1 MEDNPLFIKPIYK
14 SKKDILNKIL
24 RIKTEQ
30 NDNIIQ
36 FSKIPIKYPM
46 QKKYVNLGKKNLT
59 YQNFL
64 EYTYN
69 YNNITEKKLKMPDH
83 FKIKQKYEL
92 TSDNEYPSAISKNP
106 KKKKI
111 MPLLIT
117 GLNTPNKSKY
127 KKFQNV
133 FSASQKSFENNSEL
147 KTKSSSKRFTKSNF
161 NNNNSSN
168 KNNFI
173 FPSEIS
179 KPSFHFT
186 GEVDKYTK
194 NENKFE
200 GLRAFVQKSKIILK
214 EKIIN
219 QDLVDRL
226 INQDDIHKEKINV
239 LNQKENLLYKNFEL
253 FDKFTNDYIHYL
265 RELKEEENQER
276 RFSQLL
282 KNKKREL
289 ESEISKLY
297 KQIEKLKIELI
308 RFESIK
314 RFFRF
319 SKSNLNVLPKN
330 EKEIEK
336 EVKEENKDDKKKSG
350 IFKIKEN
357 SKDKKITFKDPKIN
371 EFRKNLIM
379 STDKKRHLYRRQTI
393 VKKFEITK
401 KNYLWKFNSIKPTQ
415 NNISV
420 KHKTV
425 IDSHHNN
432 HDNGENIRKTQNTR
446 KEIMGKRRSKKISSM
461 VVHQKQYERM
471 FTDVENLILGKI
483 EINDIKRNQ
492 ILEEKKTLEE
502 QINFFDNK
510 NKYTNEMI
518 SQNEKILSRLKE
530 ENQNLTQ
537 KLKSVS
543 KITNEEEINEN
554 ILEKKMIKIII
565 NLQPKINIQQITN
578 INNLISMIKL
588 KPIDFRDKYKTSKL
602 IFLIKI
608 IELIITDLISKKNKY
623 LSEPK
628 LRETLK
634 NFLFV
639 LENDKKKRMNKLNKN
654 LLYQQIEDKKEKAL
668 ERATRIRF
676 FSYRKFDLN
685 HFKNK
690 RNKYIKEKESNKTVN
705 DNQYEKW
712 ILYD

>member
-1 MEDNPLFIKPIYK
+1 MKV
-14 SKKDILNKIL
+14 SK
-24 RIKTEQ
+24 
-30 NDNIIQ
+30 
-36 FSKIPIKYPM
+36 
-46 QKKYVNLGKKNLT
+46 
-59 YQNFL
+59 
-64 EYTYN
+64 
-69 YNNITEKKLKMPDH
+69 
-83 FKIKQKYEL
+83 
-92 TSDNEYPSAISKNP
+92 
-106 KKKKI
+106 
-111 MPLLIT
+111 
-117 GLNTPNKSKY
+117 
-127 KKFQNV
+127 
-133 FSASQKSFENNSEL
+133 
-147 KTKSSSKRFTKSNF
+147 
-161 NNNNSSN
+161 
-168 KNNFI
+168 
-173 FPSEIS
+173 
-179 KPSFHFT
+179 
-186 GEVDKYTK
+186 
-194 NENKFE
+194 
-200 GLRAFVQKSKIILK
+200 
-214 EKIIN
+214 
-219 QDLVDRL
+219 
-226 INQDDIHKEKINV
+226 
-239 LNQKENLLYKNFEL
+239 
-253 FDKFTNDYIHYL
+253 
-265 RELKEEENQER
+265 
-276 RFSQLL
+276 
-282 KNKKREL
+282 
-289 ESEISKLY
+289 
-297 KQIEKLKIELI
+297 
-308 RFESIK
+308 
-314 RFFRF
+314 
-319 SKSNLNVLPKN
+319 
-330 EKEIEK
+330 K

-350 IFKIKEN
+350 IFKITEN

-379 STDKKRHLYRRQTI
+379 STDKKRNLYRRQTI
-393 VKKFEITK
+393 VKKNEITK

-446 KEIMGKRRSKKISSM
+446 KEIMGTRRSKKISSM

-471 FTDVENLILGKI
+471 FTDVESLILGKI

-502 QINFFDNK
+502 QINFFDNN
-510 NKYTNEMI
+510 NKYKNEMI

-543 KITNEEEINEN
+543 KITNEEVITEN
-554 ILEKKMIKIII
+554 ILEKKK
-565 NLQPKINIQQITN
+565 ITN